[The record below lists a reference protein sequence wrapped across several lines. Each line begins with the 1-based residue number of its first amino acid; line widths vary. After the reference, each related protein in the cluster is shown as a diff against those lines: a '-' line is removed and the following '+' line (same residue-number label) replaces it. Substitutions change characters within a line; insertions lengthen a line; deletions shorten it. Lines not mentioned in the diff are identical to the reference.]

1 MERVTGLGGLFFK
14 AENPEALYAWYEK
27 HLGLARGSDE
37 AVTFRSRQHDD
48 KEKEG
53 MTVWAIFPKTTQYFN
68 PSRASFMMNFRVADL
83 DALLQAL
90 REEGVEIDPHREDYE
105 YGRFAWIM
113 DPEGNR
119 IELWEPPAER

>member
-14 AENPEALYAWYEK
+14 AEDPEALYTWYEN
-27 HLGLARGSDE
+27 HLGLTRGSDE
-37 AVTFRSRQHDD
+37 AVTFRWRQHDD
-48 KEKEG
+48 KEKEAR
-53 MTVWAIFPKTTQYFN
+53 TVWGIFPETTQYFN

-90 REEGVEIDPHREDYE
+90 QEEGVEIYPHREDYE
-105 YGRFAWIM
+105 YGCFAWIM